1 MCTTIEW
8 PPTAFC
14 QAANGG
20 ALQVPTLENLDA
32 LFDVDPQVNL
42 VGPFAGGE
50 VRLILTQNVM
60 CMPPK
65 YVSILLGQ
73 GLTLREAYL
82 WVCGAIQADGNEADC
97 GPLLLN
103 YL

>member
-1 MCTTIEW
+1 MIMALDGGVRGGKMCTTIEW

-20 ALQVPTLENLDA
+20 ALHVPTLENLLDA

-42 VGPFAGGE
+42 VGPFAGRE
-50 VRLILTQNVM
+50 VRLIWTQNVM

-65 YVSILLGQ
+65 KYVPILLGQ
-73 GLTLREAYL
+73 GLTLLQEAYL
-82 WVCGAIQADGNEADC
+82 
-97 GPLLLN
+97 
-103 YL
+103 